1 MLYQSK
7 DGILCEQ
14 TWQIYEQE
22 KDACWLLVLQ
32 QEEFRDHLRE
42 LCLPG
47 HIRHYQELLETGFR
61 SELQVEDGYLYG
73 NVVTLNAMNLNESRG
88 QLLCVLFHIS
98 PLSAEPVIDF
108 HRTHQHR
115 HKPV

>member
-14 TWQIYEQE
+14 TWQTYEQE

-42 LCLPG
+42 LCLPSLS
-47 HIRHYQELLETGFR
+47 RRR
-61 SELQVEDGYLYG
+61 SVADY
-73 NVVTLNAMNLNESRG
+73 
-88 QLLCVLFHIS
+88 
-98 PLSAEPVIDF
+98 LSAGKEE
-108 HRTHQHR
+108 TL
-115 HKPV
+115 